1 MEKARFIKAA
11 ISAVALLLVLGLGV
25 FGISKL
31 ANNKKTPRII
41 ASNFIGYDLARA
53 TMGDEAAVV
62 MLMKPGSEAHDFE
75 PTPED
80 IIRIKNADLL
90 IYVGGESDEWI
101 EGLLHD
107 NEISEEKTLRLMD
120 YVEAKE
126 EELADG
132 MEEEVE
138 YDEHIWT
145 SPINTIKLLDGV
157 RDKISSIYPERGASF
172 SDNANLYRERFLAID
187 ESIRNVVAN
196 SSKKELIFGDR
207 FPFRYLVDEY
217 GLDYYAAFP
226 GCSEQTEASSQT
238 IAFLI
243 NKAKASDAKVILK
256 IELTSDKLAQAI
268 ADEVGARVMTLN
280 AAHNISQKDFD
291 KGLTYADIMEENIDV
306 LREALR

>member
-1 MEKARFIKAA
+1 MKKARFIKAA

-280 AAHNISQKDFD
+280 AAHNISQEDFD